1 MGIADELRGLS
12 SAEDFFH
19 LLGVE
24 FEPRVLNPARLH
36 IMRRMGESLSRT
48 SVEGLEE
55 QQVRA
60 VFRDALQAAYG
71 AFVTGSPLDQRVF
84 KVHRNARRQLLF
96 ARRRP

>member
-1 MGIADELRGLS
+1 MGIADELRRLS

-19 LLGVE
+19 LLGVD
-24 FEPRVLNPARLH
+24 FEPRVLNPVRLH
-36 IMRRMGESLSRT
+36 VMRRMGESLSGT

-55 QQVRA
+55 QEVRE
-60 VFRDALQAAYG
+60 VFRAALQAAYG
-71 AFVTGSPLDQRVF
+71 AFVASSPLQERVF